1 MHYVWPTDRKTCQWR
16 PGNNSRIY
24 ILHVLHGPHSICP
37 SPHAILRMRRANLG
51 GAEGGGQW
59 DLTLLL
65 RKIKTW
71 LISHST
77 CTSFVLFFFSKW
89 VDFPRTLSC
98 ISIAQRTVHFFFTW
112 CYLTRIYYFL
122 CCLTSIKSQKISR
135 FIYVSSIWNVCVV
148 SRKTKSI
155 NPFLE
160 SFCDFH

>member
-1 MHYVWPTDRKTCQWR
+1 MTTRKQQPHLHITWAAFNMPESPCYFKDAARESWR
-16 PGNNSRIY
+16 
-24 ILHVLHGPHSICP
+24 
-37 SPHAILRMRRANLG
+37 G
-51 GAEGGGQW
+51 GGGGGQW